1 MRNKKGFTLVELI
14 LVMAVTTI
22 LLGTIVAIFLQSID
36 MYKTDETK
44 SANQS
49 SLNMVSSKI
58 DASLRKASDVYVD
71 GSGCHIVHSASE
83 EVFSLNTTTKVIS
96 INGAY
101 LTDRITEFTCTN
113 NANVITV
120 YVKTINDIKGSY
132 LTYNSTIVLRQGE

>member
-1 MRNKKGFTLVELI
+1 
-14 LVMAVTTI
+14 MAVTTI

-49 SLNMVSSKI
+49 SLNMVSTRI
-58 DASLRKASDVYVD
+58 DASLRKASNVYID

-83 EVFSLNTTTKVIS
+83 EVFSLNTTSKVIS

-113 NANVITV
+113 TTNVITV
-120 YVKTINDIKGSY
+120 FVRTINDSKGSS
-132 LTYNSTIVLRQGE
+132 LTYNSTIVLRKGE

>member
-1 MRNKKGFTLVELI
+1 MKNKKGFTLIELI

-49 SLNMVSSKI
+49 SLNMVSTRL

-71 GSGCHIVHSASE
+71 GDGCHIVHSTSE
-83 EVFSLNTTTKVIS
+83 EVFNINTTTKTIS
-96 INGAY
+96 INGAH
-101 LTDRITEFTCTN
+101 LTDRIAEFTCSNT
-113 NANVITV
+113 ANVITV
-120 YVKTINDIKGSY
+120 FVRTINDSKGSS